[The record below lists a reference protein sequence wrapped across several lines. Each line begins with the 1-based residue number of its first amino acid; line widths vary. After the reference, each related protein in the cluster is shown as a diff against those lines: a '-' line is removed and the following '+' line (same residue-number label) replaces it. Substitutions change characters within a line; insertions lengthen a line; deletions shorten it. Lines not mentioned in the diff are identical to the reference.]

1 MESFDKATITKMF
14 QQSILHSLET
24 SEKVEN
30 LSKETE
36 VLKKSK
42 ELKSTT
48 ENFKTC
54 WIGSIQTWR

>member
-1 MESFDKATITKMF
+1 MF

-36 VLKKSK
+36 VFKKKQRAKKVQQKILK
-42 ELKSTT
+42 LA
-48 ENFKTC
+48 
-54 WIGSIQTWR
+54 G